1 MLADLMVEILCP
13 HCDEEI
19 GLDDDAVGEF
29 SCPLCDGEFTWGAL
43 FDEEDDDSAKWFAW
57 KSFWI
62 GLGIPNFLLF
72 IAPLWAD
79 PSYYSIT
86 FSTFGEM
93 LLKLSV
99 FSFIALFI
107 YGIYVKNKA
116 MWLGTLAGVLIAP
129 IVYFA
134 SCAVGLPY
142 VFDSR

>member
-1 MLADLMVEILCP
+1 MVEILCP

-43 FDEEDDDSAKWFAW
+43 FDEEEEEDDSAKWFDW

-79 PSYYSIT
+79 PSTYSIT
-86 FSTFGEM
+86 FSTFGGM
-93 LLKLSV
+93 LMQLSA

-116 MWLGTLAGVLIAP
+116 MCLGTLAGVLITP
-129 IVYFA
+129 IVHFA
-134 SCAVGLPY
+134 SCAAGLPH